1 MTPLVDSHCH
11 LDFPDFAAEGVEAI
25 VARATER
32 GVKYL
37 QTISTHISQFDRLR
51 TIAEKFPNV
60 FCSVGVHPHHAAEPE
75 EQTTTVDIVRLAAH
89 PKCIGIGECG
99 LDYYYD
105 HSPRDKQAEV
115 FRQHIYA
122 CLETGLPMIVHSRD
136 AEDDTIRVIEET
148 RAGAPL
154 KVLLH
159 CFSSSHA
166 MAMRALELGYYF
178 SFSGIVTFPKSTEV
192 QRAAR
197 DVPLSRMLVETDA
210 PFLAPPPYRGKRNE
224 PAYVVHVAEKLA
236 ELKGVTPTE
245 IVRATTENFFNLFD
259 KAKPAAEQAACA

>member
-1 MTPLVDSHCH
+1 MILVDTHCH
-11 LDFPDFAAEGVEAI
+11 LDFPDFAAEGTAAI
-25 VARATER
+25 VARAGEQ

-37 QTISTHISQFDRLR
+37 QTISTHISKFNEIK
-51 TIAEKFPNV
+51 TITEQFPNV
-60 FCSVGVHPHHAAEPE
+60 FCSVGVHPHHSNEAD
-75 EQTTTVDIVRLAAH
+75 EQTTTVEIVKLAAH

-105 HSPRDKQAEV
+105 YSPREKQAEV
-115 FRQHIYA
+115 FRQHIHA
-122 CLETGLPMIVHSRD
+122 CLETGLPMIVHTRD
-136 AEDDTIRVIEET
+136 AEDDTIKVIEET

-178 SFSGIVTFPKSTEV
+178 SFSGIVTFPKSLEV
-192 QRAAR
+192 QQAAR
-197 DVPLSRMLVETDA
+197 DVPLDRMMVETDA

-224 PAYVVHVAEKLA
+224 PAYTRYVAEKIA
-236 ELKGVTPTE
+236 ELKDMPLEEV
-245 IVRATTENFFNLFD
+245 AQNTTDNFFRIFD
-259 KAKPAAEQAACA
+259 KAKR